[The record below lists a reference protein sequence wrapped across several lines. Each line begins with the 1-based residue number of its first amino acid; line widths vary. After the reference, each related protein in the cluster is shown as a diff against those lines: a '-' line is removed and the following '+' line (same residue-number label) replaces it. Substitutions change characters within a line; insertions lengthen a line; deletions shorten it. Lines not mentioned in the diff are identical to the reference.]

1 MNTKTLPVVGTIIG
15 AALIYSLSA
24 NKVFEIPGPAR
35 IPLSVKV
42 LYMVFVA
49 VLVPCYLRIY
59 GPTNF
64 LYFCDLALLMGLVAV
79 WTESSLWASMPTVGI
94 LLPQTFW
101 CVDLFGESLGFRM
114 TGMTAYMFESRSP
127 LFLRI
132 LSLFHVWLPYF
143 LLWTVSRL
151 GYDRRAF
158 LAWTVLSSALVIVCY
173 LLTPPPPALD
183 DNPNQPVNV
192 NYVYGLSN
200 ERPQQWMPALV
211 YLGLLLIG
219 LPALVYL
226 PTHLALSKL
235 FGLD

>member
-1 MNTKTLPVVGTIIG
+1 MNLKTLSIVVTIIG
-15 AALIYSLSA
+15 AALVCSLLAS
-24 NKVFEIPGPAR
+24 KVFDIQGPAR
-35 IPLSVKV
+35 IPMHARV
-42 LYMVFVA
+42 LYTAFVA

-79 WTESSLWASMPTVGI
+79 WTENSLWVSMPTVGI

-101 CVDLFGESLGFRM
+101 CVDLLGETLGFRM
-114 TGMTAYMFESRSP
+114 TGMTAYMFGPRPP

-132 LSLFHVWLPYF
+132 LSLFHVWLPCF

-158 LAWTVLSSALVIVCY
+158 LAWTLLSSALIVICY
-173 LLTPPPPALD
+173 FLTPPPPASA
-183 DNPNQPVNV
+183 DNPNLPVNV
-192 NYVYGLSN
+192 NYVYGLGN
-200 ERPQQWMPALV
+200 ERPQQWMPPLI

-219 LPALVYL
+219 LPALAYL
-226 PTHLALSKL
+226 PTHLVLSK
-235 FGLD
+235 FFAVD